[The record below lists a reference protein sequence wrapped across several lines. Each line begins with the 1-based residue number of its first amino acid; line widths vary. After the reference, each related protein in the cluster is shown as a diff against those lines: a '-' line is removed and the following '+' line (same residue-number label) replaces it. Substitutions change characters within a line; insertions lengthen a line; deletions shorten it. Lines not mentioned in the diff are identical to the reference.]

1 MYINRI
7 QAHIEKP
14 HVRLPTRRVLTA
26 GAARV
31 NKKRTHAGTME
42 AQSDEDVSAD
52 NLDFT
57 KKILHTAWHPKQN
70 IIALAATNRLYIFQD
85 K

>member
-1 MYINRI
+1 M
-7 QAHIEKP
+7 
-14 HVRLPTRRVLTA
+14 LTT

-31 NKKRTHAGTME
+31 NKKRVLAAAAETQA
-42 AQSDEDVSAD
+42 DEDVSAD
-52 NLDFT
+52 SLDFT